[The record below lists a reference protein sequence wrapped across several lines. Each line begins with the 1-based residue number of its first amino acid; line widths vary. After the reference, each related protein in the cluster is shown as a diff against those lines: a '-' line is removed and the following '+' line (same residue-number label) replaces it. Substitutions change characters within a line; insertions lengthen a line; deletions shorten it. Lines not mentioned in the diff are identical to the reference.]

1 MIAISPIPERPSR
14 PWRAAKPPRRQ
25 ALGFEISSLGGFA
38 AWRLSISAAL
48 LACSVAPAARAQQA
62 EPPRDPIAAETLF
75 TRGKQLMEQGH
86 TAEACTAF
94 AESQRLDPAGGTLT
108 RLALCHEA
116 QGKLASAWLEFT
128 EVVRVSKETPGEPT
142 KYTERVR
149 LAREHLA
156 AIEPRLSKLVV
167 VVPSAARLDGLRV
180 SANGLPRNE
189 GSWGIAIPVDPG
201 EVEVVATAPGHQPFK
216 TTVHAEDGKQASIE
230 IPVLE
235 SEPAATAPEAVHEAP
250 ASAASS
256 STASSPLRPVAIGV
270 GVAGLVAIGVGSYF
284 GVTAMSKWNDS
295 NKQCTGSMCTQQGLS
310 AAHDAKQA
318 AVLADVTFG
327 IGIAAVAAGVVL
339 YFVGA
344 PKKVQAMAQGV
355 EIAF

>member
-1 MIAISPIPERPSR
+1 LAI
-14 PWRAAKPPRRQ
+14 
-25 ALGFEISSLGGFA
+25 
-38 AWRLSISAAL
+38 
-48 LACSVAPAARAQQA
+48 LASVAPPARAQQA
-62 EPPRDPIAAETLF
+62 EQPRDPIAAEILF
-75 TRGKQLMEQGH
+75 TRGKQLMDQGH

-128 EVVRVSKETPGEPT
+128 EVIRVSKETAGDPT
-142 KYTERVR
+142 KFTERVR
-149 LAREHLA
+149 IAREHLSA
-156 AIEPRLSKLVV
+156 LEPRLSKLIVRV
-167 VVPSAARLDGLRV
+167 SSGARLDGLRV

-201 EVEVVATAPGHQPFK
+201 EVEVVATAPGHQAFK
-216 TTVHAEDGKQASIE
+216 TTAHAEEGKQASIE

-235 SEPAATAPEAVHEAP
+235 PEPLPPAPDAVHEAP
-250 ASAASS
+250 AASAPAS
-256 STASSPLRPVAIGV
+256 SSPLRPIAIGV
-270 GVAGLVAIGVGSYF
+270 GAAGLVAIGVGSYF

-295 NKQCTGSMCTQQGLS
+295 NKQCTGSMCTPLGLS
-310 AAHDAKQA
+310 LAHDAKQA
-318 AVLADVTFG
+318 AVLSDVTFG

-344 PKKVQAMAQGV
+344 PKNVQAKAQGV